1 MSKKKIVQLEIK
13 TESFK
18 GAMKDAKNSI
28 KDAVKETDN
37 LSKGQNRLQRAAAQA
52 NNAIVGGI
60 KKASAA
66 AAKLIKA
73 NPRLAKGFRAAGKA
87 ARAIGRNAKKGAKI
101 AGKAFRIAGKAA
113 SAAFAATGIL
123 ALIGGIAGLLQ
134 RSQKVRDLFEKI
146 SRTIGILVDTGVDAV
161 MGFVD
166 TMGGI
171 TGILDKIKSG
181 FKAAFSLDGL
191 KKFGQAIIDNIM
203 ERFNSV
209 IDTLGFIG
217 KALGKLVKGDFKGMR
232 EEFANAGKEMVDV
245 MTGIDGSVDKA
256 VATVKDLGGALVDT
270 VTSAYSAADAIV
282 EMEKKA
288 AILEKSYENIKAAA
302 EGQLEQ
308 QRAIADDATRSTQ
321 ERLDANN
328 KLQEITDKLHKDE
341 VANLNEQLAAQN
353 AILALQPDNQEALE
367 KQAELQAKI
376 TTAGKERDALNRE
389 HALRERAINLEA
401 VANYQAQEDREREL
415 QDLKDANRVADIE
428 DEEERLKVMKEMLKA
443 RVDDE
448 KSDLDNALQQMKDAG
463 LEESKEYA
471 DLLHRKAM
479 LDEQYKA
486 DVKELD
492 DAEAERKKQAA
503 EDEVELEKTK
513 QDRKKELV
521 SAGLNA
527 ASALLEL
534 FGKGNEKRARTAFKI
549 NKALALSTA
558 VADTAG
564 GVIAA
569 IKDTKGPTGFERWA
583 NAAAVGA
590 AGAVN
595 IAKIASSKFETGNA
609 ATETTVA
616 PTLSTAPQGGNL
628 TSGDR
633 NSQLLAD
640 VNNSPVKAYVVSGDV
655 SSQQEL
661 DRKRAN
667 RAKL

>member
-353 AILALQPDNQEALE
+353 AILDLQPDNQEALE